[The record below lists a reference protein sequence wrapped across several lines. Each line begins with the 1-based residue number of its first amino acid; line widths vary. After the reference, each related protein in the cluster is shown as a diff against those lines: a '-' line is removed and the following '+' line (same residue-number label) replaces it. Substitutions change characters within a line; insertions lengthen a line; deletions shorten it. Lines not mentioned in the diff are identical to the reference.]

1 LLVAMILII
10 INLRMQKKLISDDL
24 YVEDK
29 LSKMKPITEFTQTI
43 EELEAECDSLSSRI
57 EAEAAL
63 RKVGVHVLGKPGG
76 EIMLLAACH
85 GLISVIKFF
94 APQVNINYK
103 NSFDDNLL
111 HYAAKGGQSK
121 MTLYLL
127 LKGLDPQSQNKFM
140 ETPIFLAAEAGHIEV
155 VNILA
160 KDPRTNLEHQDKFGD
175 TVLHFAARDGQ
186 LEVTDFLMK
195 KNKKLARIKNQEGKT
210 ALTYAIDN
218 A

>member
-1 LLVAMILII
+1 M
-10 INLRMQKKLISDDL
+10 NKKLISDDL
-24 YVEDK
+24 YVEDRLK
-29 LSKMKPITEFTQTI
+29 RMKPVTEYEMTI
-43 EELEAECDSLSSRI
+43 EDLENESETLQSRL

-63 RKVGVHVLGKPGG
+63 RKVGVHVLGKSGG

-94 APQVNINYK
+94 SPQVNITYK
-103 NSFDDNLL
+103 NSFDDTLL
-111 HYAAKGGQSK
+111 HYAAKGGQAK

-127 LKGLDPQSQNKFM
+127 LKGLDPQCQNKFN
-140 ETPIFLAAEAGHIEV
+140 ETPIFLAAEAGHLDV

-160 KDPRTNLEHQDKFGD
+160 KDSRINMEHQDKFGD

-186 LEVTDFLMK
+186 LEICDFLMK
-195 KNKKLARIKNQEGKT
+195 KNKKIARIKNQEGKT
-210 ALTYAIDN
+210 ALSYAIDN